1 MKDPASARWTRVGH
15 LAQFEPG
22 GHTVKVDRHQLA
34 VLRVEGGDIHVID
47 NRCPHEGYPL
57 AQGKLDQCVLTCA
70 WHNWK
75 FDVRDGRSVLGGEGV
90 RVYPCRVREGALE
103 VDLADPD
110 PAVLV
115 PGLERSLREGLFQRD
130 TGRAYRDGARLL
142 SIGVPV
148 SRLLWIA
155 VHDDA
160 VRAEYGT
167 THVLAVAAD
176 AFQQLQG
183 KAGLE
188 AMLPIAQV
196 FDLAAETNVRLPP
209 RPAPAPLEG
218 GNADEVVSAIERE
231 DLARAEGLVRGALLV
246 GVPRAEVHG
255 WLVAAA
261 SAHFLDFGHPLI
273 YLVKAEE
280 LFAGAEGEAAL
291 SREELA
297 DIYGALTYCIGVGA
311 REDTLPYM
319 RSYFSRFA
327 EVQPVLGASRPEV
340 SVKLDELRRAALD
353 GSSEEAVEGLSC
365 ALRAGIDPERIAMA
379 LVSAAAER
387 LFRFD
392 LEVDFDPNVQE
403 GWLWATH
410 RLTFA
415 SAARLALRRHRSPEA
430 LWLLAQTLAFTHSG
444 RGMDTPPARR
454 FEVIPEPASAEDVIA
469 SILAKDPIRAVG
481 RAAFH
486 LRNERPFSELRRAL
500 LDACTRDIFVRPIYL
515 AHALKTTA
523 VALSEYEVNPDETL
537 ILAAVRFLASPAQE
551 RLVRRDVTAAIRWI
565 ADGKP
570 PCKLTQ

>member
-1 MKDPASARWTRVGH
+1 MTEHASTRWTRVGP

-22 GHTVKVDRHQLA
+22 GHTVKVDKHQLA
-34 VLRVEGGDIHVID
+34 VLRAEGGDIHVID

-57 AQGKLDQCVLTCA
+57 AQGKLDGCVLTCA

-75 FDVRDGRSVLGGEGV
+75 FDLRDGRSVLGGEGV
-90 RVYPCRVREGALE
+90 RIYPCRVRDGALE

-130 TGRAYRDGARLL
+130 AGRAYRDGARLV
-142 SIGVPV
+142 SIGVPM

-167 THVLAVAAD
+167 THVLPMAAD
-176 AFQQLQG
+176 AFHQLEG

-188 AMLPIAQV
+188 AMHPIAQV
-196 FDLAAETNVRLPP
+196 LDLAAETNVRLPP
-209 RPAPAPLEG
+209 RPAPAPLHG
-218 GNADEVVSAIERE
+218 GSADEVVSAIERE
-231 DLARAEGLVRGALLV
+231 DLARAEGLVRGALLA
-246 GVPRAEVHG
+246 GVPRAEVHR
-255 WLVAAA
+255 WLIAAA

-273 YLVKAEE
+273 YLVKTEE
-280 LFAGAEGEAAL
+280 LFARAEGGAAP
-291 SREELA
+291 SREEIA
-297 DIYGALTYCIGVGA
+297 DIYGALTYNIGVGT

-319 RSYFSRFA
+319 RSYFHRYA
-327 EVQPVLGASRPEV
+327 ELQTGPGASRPEV
-340 SVKLDELRRAALD
+340 AVNLDDLRRAALD
-353 GSSEEAVEGLSC
+353 GSSEEAVLALSR
-365 ALRAGIDPERIAMA
+365 ALRSGIDPERIAVA

-392 LEVDFDPNVQE
+392 LEVDRDPNVQE
-403 GWLWATH
+403 GWLWVTH

-415 SAARLALRRHRSPEA
+415 SAARLALRDHRSPEA
-430 LWLLAQTLAFTHSG
+430 LWLLVQTLAFTHTG
-444 RGMDTPPARR
+444 RGMDAPPARR
-454 FEVIPEPASAEDVIA
+454 FEVIPEPASVEDVIA
-469 SILAKDPIRAVG
+469 AILAKDPVRAVG

-486 LRNERPFSELRRAL
+486 LRNERSIAALGRAL
-500 LDACTRDIFVRPIYL
+500 LDACTRDIFVRPIYA

-523 VALSEYEVNPDETL
+523 VALSEYEINPDETL

-551 RLVRRDVTAAIRWI
+551 RPVRRDVTAAIRWI
-565 ADGKP
+565 AEGKP
-570 PCKLTQ
+570 PRKLTQ